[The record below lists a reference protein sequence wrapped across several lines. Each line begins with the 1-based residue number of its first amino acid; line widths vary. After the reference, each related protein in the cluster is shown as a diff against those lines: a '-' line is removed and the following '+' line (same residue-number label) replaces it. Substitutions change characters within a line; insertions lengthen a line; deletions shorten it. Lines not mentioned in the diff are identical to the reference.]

1 MLRCWARNWKR
12 FISIALISMLGVA
25 VLTGIYAGCRDMF
38 QGADRFLD
46 TQRLYDLRVVSTLG
60 LTDDDVKALRDV
72 TGVAAVEPERSAS
85 ATVRVNGGDETATL
99 SEIGPD
105 GMNRP
110 YVQQGRL
117 PEHAGETAVT
127 RRFIKDSGLAIGA
140 RITVTP
146 ESDES
151 GESGESGKA
160 AESAAEDESAAQS
173 ASDAA
178 ASTTASTTASADAAD
193 AASTAAQSGQPTF
206 PTELTIVGIVLDPT
220 DLTNPDGYSQG
231 AFRSTAT
238 NAYTLFM
245 PTDGVTGDIYTAV
258 SIEVKDAAGL
268 DAFADD
274 YDDAI
279 RAVRDRIEQTVQST
293 RQQARHDQLV
303 ADAQQQLDD
312 ARDNADREIAD
323 AQAEIDAQRSAFDAR
338 IDEVLASM
346 GMQAADASM
355 RNSIIASD
363 PRLSQAQRQLDDA
376 QQELDRRKADATAE
390 FARRASRIETDVPQA
405 RWYVSTR
412 ASAGTFSSLKSDLG
426 SIESIGRAFPIVF
439 LLVAVF
445 MSLTAMT
452 RMVEEDRSL
461 IGTYLALGY
470 PPVAVA
476 MRYVL
481 FALLACLI
489 GGGLG
494 DLAGFLGIPAFL
506 LIVLEGMYVVPN
518 VSLLY
523 DWAYGSA
530 GVALFVVACVAATLV
545 ACRAELRRNP
555 AELMRPKAPKAGSR
569 VLLERIGPLWRRMR
583 FLNKVTARNLFRFKG
598 RLIMTVVGVAGCTA
612 LIVCG
617 LAINDTV
624 DALPDTQYR
633 DIYRYDLL
641 VVTDADK
648 LTDTRDSLAAEP
660 KADFSGDTG
669 VEARVDTGELTNAGG
684 ESESIQLITV
694 PQSSDLQIIADLRS
708 VEDGRTVTLG
718 GDSGGDAASAALP
731 EAIVSQSAANA
742 LRVNAGDEITLTNGG
757 TDRARVR
764 VRAVSRSVIGSDVYM
779 TAAGYRTA
787 FGDTGGGDTGGGD
800 SDSGAD
806 ANADAA
812 PSTNADAATIDGVTM
827 NALFARY
834 RDSDDDQIAYAKRLA
849 KRDGVLSV
857 VSTADMRRSFS
868 FDLMGAVVALIVALA
883 GALALVVLFT
893 LANVNVSERVRE
905 MATLKVLGFFDR
917 EVHRYV
923 NREMLLLTLMGVAV
937 GLPLGRWIGG
947 LLTAALAMPGLYFE
961 VSVRWTSYLIAAAV
975 TIAFSLL
982 VELMTNPVLDRID
995 PVSSLKS
1002 VE

>member
-1 MLRCWARNWKR
+1 M
-12 FISIALISMLGVA
+12 
-25 VLTGIYAGCRDMF
+25 
-38 QGADRFLD
+38 
-46 TQRLYDLRVVSTLG
+46 
-60 LTDDDVKALRDV
+60 
-72 TGVAAVEPERSAS
+72 
-85 ATVRVNGGDETATL
+85 
-99 SEIGPD
+99 
-105 GMNRP
+105 
-110 YVQQGRL
+110 
-117 PEHAGETAVT
+117 
-127 RRFIKDSGLAIGA
+127 
-140 RITVTP
+140 
-146 ESDES
+146 
-151 GESGESGKA
+151 
-160 AESAAEDESAAQS
+160 
-173 ASDAA
+173 
-178 ASTTASTTASADAAD
+178 
-193 AASTAAQSGQPTF
+193 
-206 PTELTIVGIVLDPT
+206 
-220 DLTNPDGYSQG
+220 
-231 AFRSTAT
+231 
-238 NAYTLFM
+238 
-245 PTDGVTGDIYTAV
+245 
-258 SIEVKDAAGL
+258 
-268 DAFADD
+268 
-274 YDDAI
+274 
-279 RAVRDRIEQTVQST
+279 
-293 RQQARHDQLV
+293 
-303 ADAQQQLDD
+303 
-312 ARDNADREIAD
+312 
-323 AQAEIDAQRSAFDAR
+323 
-338 IDEVLASM
+338 
-346 GMQAADASM
+346 
-355 RNSIIASD
+355 
-363 PRLSQAQRQLDDA
+363 
-376 QQELDRRKADATAE
+376 
-390 FARRASRIETDVPQA
+390 PQA

-412 ASAGTFSSLKSDLG
+412 ASAGAFSSLKSDLG

-612 LIVCG
+612 LIICG

-694 PQSSDLQIIADLRS
+694 PQSSDLPIIADLRS
-708 VEDGRTVTLG
+708 VEDGRTVTLASNTG
-718 GDSGGDAASAALP
+718 DDSGGNSDGNSDGNADGNADGIGDSGDAASAALP

-834 RDSDDDQIAYAKRLA
+834 QGSDDDQISYAKRLA